1 MAFYMY
7 IDGQGRWRWQLVAAN
22 RRIIADSAEGYIN
35 KKDCRDAITLVQG
48 CASAPVY
55 ER

>member
-7 IDGQGRWRWQLVAAN
+7 LDRQGRWRWQLLAAN
-22 RRIIADSAEGYIN
+22 GRIIADSAEGYVI
-35 KKDCRDAITLVQG
+35 KQDCRDAITLVQSS
-48 CASAPVY
+48 ASAPVY

>member
-7 IDGQGRWRWQLVAAN
+7 IDNQGRWRWQLVAAN
-22 RRIIADSAEGYIN
+22 RFIIATSSEGYIN
-35 KKDCRDAITLVQG
+35 KKDCRDAITLVQSS
-48 CASAPVY
+48 ASAPVY